1 MIVKGKL
8 IKCKREVKKF
18 KKGTSKNKLWITL
31 AEVKLSDDQLKELR
45 EAFKDSGKN
54 FTPDW
59 ILDPEGY
66 VNVSTEFELPV
77 RVAYTE
83 EVTDHD
89 SIESIL
95 KDIKWVGAECNLN
108 VNIKE
113 GAVYPVAI
121 MLTKEGEARNPFAAF
136 DEE

>member
-8 IKCKREVKKF
+8 IKCKREVKEF

-59 ILDPEGY
+59 ILEPEGY
-66 VNVSTEFELPV
+66 INVSTEFELPV

-95 KDIKWVGAECNLN
+95 KDIKWVGAECFLNL
-108 VNIKE
+108 NIKE

-136 DEE
+136 DE